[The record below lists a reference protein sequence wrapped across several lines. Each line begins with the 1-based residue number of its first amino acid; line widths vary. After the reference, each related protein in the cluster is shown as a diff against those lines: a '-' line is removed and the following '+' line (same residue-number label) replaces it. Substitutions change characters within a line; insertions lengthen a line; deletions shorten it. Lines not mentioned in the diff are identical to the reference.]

1 MTGFIDYEAIGRR
14 VVEILDLYNISI
26 KSDNEKKAEKQMT
39 IDSRNEEKSKKPMR
53 LSFRQM
59 KGYEVSILLRD
70 NSRNI
75 TFSSKITDDIVKTG
89 FKYLTTDI
97 DEAHKIVH
105 FILSWNGN
113 KPIRMTGGRHKNA
126 ICSSK
131 DMVDNIRK
139 VLCISPAIMKDI
151 LIVKN
156 YKVDE
161 ENCNITFDLMR

>member
-14 VVEILDLYNISI
+14 VVEILDLYNIAM

-39 IDSRNEEKSKKPMR
+39 IDFRNEEKSKKPMR

-59 KGYEVSILLRD
+59 KGYEVSIYSRD
-70 NSRNI
+70 NSRNL

-113 KPIRMTGGRHKNA
+113 KPIRMTGSRHKNA

-131 DMVDNIRK
+131 DMVDNVRK
-139 VLCISPAIMKDI
+139 VLGISPAIMKDI

>member
-14 VVEILDLYNISI
+14 VVEILDLYNIAM
-26 KSDNEKKAEKQMT
+26 KSDNGKKTEKQMT
-39 IDSRNEEKSKKPMR
+39 IDFRDEEKKPMR

-59 KGYEVSILLRD
+59 KGYEVSIYSRD
-70 NSRNI
+70 KSRNI

-113 KPIRMTGGRHKNA
+113 KPIRMTGSIHKNA

-131 DMVDNIRK
+131 NMVDNIRK
-139 VLCISPAIMKDI
+139 VLGISPAIMKDI